1 MKSTKVMIV
10 GVCTFIFTWCV
21 IALIGYLLSDDV
33 SYKEC
38 MRHEATIILMAAI
51 GWFPTLIVCND
62 IKDKLYC

>member
-1 MKSTKVMIV
+1 MKATKVMIV

-21 IALIGYLLSDDV
+21 IALIGYLLSDDA

-38 MRHEATIILMAAI
+38 MRDVSTILIMSAI

-62 IKDKLYC
+62 IQDKLKD